1 MAACAPSFSSC
12 DVVPQ
17 QCYRRTAEESPAVS
31 APLST
36 RTTFST
42 DLRQKKERQ
51 KESIAA
57 SNPGNYQIKTK
68 SHFESGLDQTS
79 NWDRLHSVARRS
91 TGHPVHL
98 TCFQRHA
105 SL

>member
-57 SNPGNYQIKTK
+57 SNPGNYQVKTEK
-68 SHFESGLDQTS
+68 SL
-79 NWDRLHSVARRS
+79 
-91 TGHPVHL
+91 
-98 TCFQRHA
+98 
-105 SL
+105 

>member
-36 RTTFST
+36 YAQPSQ
-42 DLRQKKERQ
+42 LISLKKKKEN
-51 KESIAA
+51 IAA
-57 SNPGNYQIKTK
+57 SSPGNYQVYWIVTLKVIFATRRI
-68 SHFESGLDQTS
+68 Q
-79 NWDRLHSVARRS
+79 LHSVVRRS

-98 TCFQRHA
+98 TCFQRQV

>member
-36 RTTFST
+36 RTTFLT
-42 DLRQKKERQ
+42 HLRQNKKE
-51 KESIAA
+51 KNS
-57 SNPGNYQIKTK
+57 
-68 SHFESGLDQTS
+68 F
-79 NWDRLHSVARRS
+79 
-91 TGHPVHL
+91 
-98 TCFQRHA
+98 
-105 SL
+105 

>member
-36 RTTFST
+36 FTTYWTSSPWNKKT
-42 DLRQKKERQ
+42 DRKP
-51 KESIAA
+51 AA
-57 SNPGNYQIKTK
+57 IIEIEKGKTEK
-68 SHFESGLDQTS
+68 RAVTRVYSRRIEITLLG
-79 NWDRLHSVARRS
+79 VAR
-91 TGHPVHL
+91 
-98 TCFQRHA
+98 
-105 SL
+105 